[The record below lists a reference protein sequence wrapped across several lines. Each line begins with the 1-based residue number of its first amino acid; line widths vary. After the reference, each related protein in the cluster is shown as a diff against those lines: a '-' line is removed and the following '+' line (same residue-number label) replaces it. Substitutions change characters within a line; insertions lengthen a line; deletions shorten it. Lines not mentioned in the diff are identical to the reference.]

1 MRHITT
7 TMKKNL
13 IALLLLLLNAGTVS
27 YCQQAYQ
34 GQLHITDQRLSVS
47 GGQLHV
53 GLSINYEKLK
63 LPSNESLTLI
73 PVLKADTQT
82 LELPSVQVNGPQKQ
96 KAYHRRQVLSSVS
109 RSRSASTLPSSS
121 LVVKNDPK
129 SVRQL
134 AYNTQVHYDD
144 WMKDATLLLRTREC
158 GCNGKPA
165 GVYEDK
171 IADGIRPPQ
180 SRTSAV
186 GPNIDSRYLS
196 LTNIVPLVD
205 GEDTLHVL
213 KGSIPFW
220 GTSGLEKL
228 SGSKQEYEIYFRV
241 REALRSLQSQSGTS
255 ITKVKIT
262 GYGAPRGNYRKNER
276 ECSKRALSLKDYLRE
291 NYVAGKVPVEVSWVA
306 EDWDSIRSLVSTSD
320 MPLRDAV
327 MDIINTVDQ
336 NRGRERM
343 LIDLADG
350 TSYRYLVGRIFPR
363 VKRVEYGISYTQH
376 RLDTT
381 EGRRLFEM
389 GSRSLKLSEFF
400 AVAMSYP
407 KGSNE
412 YNDAFDLAARLFPD
426 SPEAAINAAAVAL
439 SKRDAK
445 KARAYL
451 SKYETLPL
459 AYNNMGI
466 LYLLEGNRDKAEVY
480 LQMAAAN
487 GVKEAKEALAYLRGE
502 HK

>member
-1 MRHITT
+1 
-7 TMKKNL
+7 MKKNL
-13 IALLLLLLNAGTVS
+13 ITLLLLLLNAGIVA
-27 YCQQAYQ
+27 YGQQAYQ
-34 GQLHITDQRLSVS
+34 GQLNITDQRLSVS
-47 GGQLHV
+47 EGQLHV

-63 LPSNESLTLI
+63 LPSDESLTLI
-73 PVLKADTQT
+73 PVLKAGSET
-82 LELPSVQVNGPQKQ
+82 LELPSVQVNGLQKQ
-96 KAYHRRQVLSSVS
+96 KAYHRGQVLSSVS
-109 RSRSASTLPSSS
+109 RSRSAAGLAPPF
-121 LVVKNDPK
+121 LVVKDDPK

-134 AYNTQVHYDD
+134 AYNTRVPYAD

-171 IADGIRPPQ
+171 LADGIRPPQ
-180 SRTSAV
+180 SRTSAM
-186 GPNIDSRYLS
+186 GANIDSRYLG

-220 GTSGLEKL
+220 GTSGLDKL
-228 SGSKQEYEIYFRV
+228 SDSKQEYEIYFRV
-241 REALRSLQSQSGTS
+241 REAVRSLERQSGTS
-255 ITKVKIT
+255 VTGLKIT
-262 GYGAPRGNYRKNER
+262 GYGAPRGNYRKNEK
-276 ECSKRALSLKDYLRE
+276 ECSKHALALKDYLRE
-291 NYVAGKVPVEVSWVA
+291 NYVAGKVPIEVSWVA
-306 EDWDSIRSLVSTSD
+306 EDWDSIRALVSTSD

-327 MDIINTVDQ
+327 LDIVNTVDL

-381 EGRRLFEM
+381 GGRRLFEM

-426 SPEAAINAAAVAL
+426 SPGAAINAAAVAL
-439 SKRDAK
+439 SKRDVK

-451 SKYETLPL
+451 EKYQTLPL

-480 LQMAAAN
+480 LQMAAAA
-487 GVKEAKEALAYLRGE
+487 GVKEAKEALAYLR
-502 HK
+502 KNK